1 MLRKRFYI
9 NCSLAL
15 GLIFCSLRVVGQVT
29 HVIDLPIENIRDQ
42 RDYDAIFN
50 IGNYQL
56 LSLTVGAI
64 LTVIGTDANFEPV
77 IGNGSPIPVGVA
89 HLKLASIS
97 GLSIDLLSGVNERQL
112 TLSERQTLWSTVL
125 NLSVGIRSVTVKVRL
140 VTAGRIWEAGSY
152 QTGTNFRISNILGVG
167 NYLLTRNHSFEISVP
182 AYLAASQTNNVSLL
196 VNSFDAFRQGISS
209 SIPVEVTTT
218 VPYQPAISAPS
229 NAIVLSDPNGDTQ
242 NSLPVDLV
250 NVHLLNKAAA
260 SGSKSL
266 QSDEVSLTAGNLEVP
281 SSNKETLNY
290 QFSISAAN
298 LKTSFAQAG
307 TYSTPLSYSY
317 IPASA
322 NTDVATVT
330 NSTSRLNIVV
340 DDMAEMD
347 VTQKQVELSFTTA
360 DHYKQGVS
368 VQVPNHL
375 TLSNTTPYKVY
386 VRSESSSFT
395 ADNGDHIPLDVI
407 EIAPMGGQMGVN
419 TVKLSNTAQELI
431 SGANPVIDRNI
442 SLEYRVPASETHKLL
457 DRKGGIYSTS
467 VVFSFVEP

>member
-1 MLRKRFYI
+1 M
-9 NCSLAL
+9 LAL
-15 GLIFCSLRVVGQVT
+15 GLVFCSLRVVGQ
-29 HVIDLPIENIRDQ
+29 HVIDLPIENITDQ
-42 RDYDAIFN
+42 KDFDANFN

-167 NYLLTRNHSFEISVP
+167 NYLLTRNHSFEIRVP

-266 QSDEVSLTAGNLEVP
+266 QSDEVSLTTGNL
-281 SSNKETLNY
+281 
-290 QFSISAAN
+290 
-298 LKTSFAQAG
+298 
-307 TYSTPLSYSY
+307 
-317 IPASA
+317 
-322 NTDVATVT
+322 
-330 NSTSRLNIVV
+330 
-340 DDMAEMD
+340 
-347 VTQKQVELSFTTA
+347 
-360 DHYKQGVS
+360 
-368 VQVPNHL
+368 
-375 TLSNTTPYKVY
+375 
-386 VRSESSSFT
+386 
-395 ADNGDHIPLDVI
+395 
-407 EIAPMGGQMGVN
+407 
-419 TVKLSNTAQELI
+419 
-431 SGANPVIDRNI
+431 
-442 SLEYRVPASETHKLL
+442 
-457 DRKGGIYSTS
+457 
-467 VVFSFVEP
+467 